1 MMMNTILRHI
11 KIVACITVLCS
22 SCSTIDYDD
31 TNENPNGPTSAV
43 TSQLLTNALTSIPD
57 IVVDET
63 PILYMQ
69 HITEGQYPGASRY
82 SGLTYSYDGW
92 YTGAL
97 QDLNEIIAINSD
109 PETAEDVAVYGANA
123 NQIATAKIIRAYFL
137 QYMTDRWGALPWSE
151 AFMGIDNPQPKFDTQ
166 ESLYDFMFAEIED
179 VLATIDHS
187 ASGPSGDILFAGDMD
202 RWEAF
207 ANNLKMTMA
216 LRISDVNPTLAKTK
230 FEETV
235 ASGLLVMDN
244 ADNIEY
250 HYGTDDASDSPWMDN
265 FRTREDYILSR
276 TMVESLRDNMD
287 PRLFEFAVPARD
299 SISTITNFPG
309 GIDAEYVGAPN
320 GNVNGNVPSYSFIAS
335 EIIYEPDY
343 PSPIYTAAQIKFA
356 LAEASMKGWNV
367 NGDAATFYEEAISA
381 SMEYWGVEATDIQ
394 SYITAHPYAGIAT
407 IAYEKWV
414 ALYLNGP
421 EAWAE
426 WRRLD
431 APALTPSS
439 YANDPRIP
447 VRHAYD
453 ASISDN
459 NAANYQEMIQF
470 QGPDNLHTKLWWDVN

>member
-1 MMMNTILRHI
+1 MNTIIKHI

-22 SCSTIDYDD
+22 SCNTIDYDD
-31 TNENPNGPTSAV
+31 TNDNPNGPTDAV
-43 TSQLLTNALTSIPD
+43 TSQLLTNALSSIPD

-69 HITEGQYPGASRY
+69 HITEGQYPGSSRY
-82 SGLTYSYDGW
+82 SGLTYSYDSW
-92 YTGAL
+92 YTGPL
-97 QDLNEIIAINSD
+97 QDLNEIIAINSN
-109 PETAEDVAVYGANA
+109 PEIAEDYAIYGANA
-123 NQIATAKIIRAYFL
+123 NQIATAKTIRAYFL

-151 AFMGIDNPQPKFDTQ
+151 AFMGIENPQPKFDTQ

-179 VLATIDHS
+179 VLSLIDHS
-187 ASGPSGDILFAGDMD
+187 ASGPSGDILFDGDMD

-216 LRISDVNPTLAKTK
+216 LRISHVNPSLAKTK
-230 FEETV
+230 FEEAV
-235 ASGLLVMDN
+235 ASGLLVTSND
-244 ADNIEY
+244 DNIEY

-276 TMVESLRDNMD
+276 TMVESLRENLD
-287 PRLFEFAVPARD
+287 PRLFEYAAPARD
-299 SISTITNFPG
+299 SVSTVTNFPDA
-309 GIDAEYVGAPN
+309 IDAGYVGAPN
-320 GNVNGNVPSYSFIAS
+320 GNVNGNVPSYSFINN
-335 EIIYEPDY
+335 EIIYTPDY

-356 LAEASMKGWNV
+356 MAEAAVNGWDV
-367 NGDAATFYEEAISA
+367 GGGDAATLYEEAVTA
-381 SMEYWGVEATDIQ
+381 SMEYWGVATEDITE
-394 SYITAHPYAGIAT
+394 YIAAHPYGGIED

-431 APALTPSS
+431 APALVPSS

-453 ASISDN
+453 ASIADN
-459 NAANYQEMIQF
+459 NAANYADMISF
-470 QGPDNLHTKLWWDVN
+470 QGPDNLHTRLWWDIH